1 MKQEDNRMKKVADI
15 LDSLDGMSRAGAD
28 PHLYT
33 RIRARLEE
41 DQTVWS
47 GIASFLS
54 RPMVAFSLVLILMAV
69 NTLIILQRPA
79 PAAEE
84 NPDQLTALAQ
94 EYRFEKMNILEENS
108 TLP

>member
-33 RIRARLEE
+33 RIRARLEDE
-41 DQTVWS
+41 QSIWS

-54 RPMVAFSLVLILMAV
+54 RPMVAFSLILLLMAV
-69 NTLIILQRPA
+69 NTLIIIQSAA
-79 PAAEE
+79 PPAEE

-94 EYRFEKMNILEENS
+94 EYRFEKTTMLDQNT